1 VSFVG
6 DYVSFFKDYES
17 PTSFWKW
24 SAYSAIAAILR
35 DNVFIKQ
42 GDITTYPNIFVLILA
57 QSAGRKGHPVNS
69 SQRMIESIGNT
80 KVISGRSSIQ
90 AIVDELGHT
99 ETSAKTGKMI
109 KGGSAIFIASE
120 LAAGLVADDS
130 AISILTDI
138 YDYKSNFKHHL
149 RSTGR
154 LKIDKIVFSMLAA
167 SNAELL
173 KSVYTGAAIFGG
185 LLGRT
190 FLITPS
196 EYRAPN
202 SLFDQSSDLET
213 YSQIVAKLKLISE
226 LTGQIQV
233 SVDAKLEFEKWYKP
247 FYKSLQGK
255 GDRSGILG
263 RIHMNIIKLSIIL
276 MANSMSMVLTK
287 CNIEEAISEAIALL
301 PNYQQFTMS
310 SGKSTI
316 SEAGGLLI
324 TELLTDGGPRF
335 EVSRKKFLQSHW
347 LNVDSE
353 MLNKTATTLEQ
364 SGLIRTILNGSELTY
379 QLTEKAIE
387 TLKGKG
393 AAK

>member
-1 VSFVG
+1 MSFVG
-6 DYVSFFKDYES
+6 DYVSFFKEYES

-24 SAYSAIAAILR
+24 SAYSAVSAVLR
-35 DNVFIKQ
+35 DSVFIKQ
-42 GDITTYPNIFVLILA
+42 GEITTFPNIFVLILA

-69 SQRMIESIGNT
+69 SQRMIEAVGNT

-99 ETSAKTGKMI
+99 ETSAKTGKMV

-120 LAAGLVADDS
+120 LAAGLVCDDA

-138 YDYKSNFKHHL
+138 YDYKQNFKHHL

-196 EYRAPN
+196 EYRQPN
-202 SLFDQSSDLET
+202 SLFDQGSDLET
-213 YSQIVAKLKLISE
+213 YAAIVAQLREIGNLN
-226 LTGQIQV
+226 GQITV
-233 SVDAKLEFEKWYKP
+233 SNSAKLEYENWYKP
-247 FYKSLQGK
+247 FYRSLEGK
-255 GDRSGILG
+255 GDKSGILG
-263 RIHMNIIKLSIIL
+263 RIHMNIVKLAIIL
-276 MANSMSMVLTK
+276 MACDLSMQLDK
-287 CNIEEAISEAIALL
+287 KHIEEAISESMALL

-324 TELLTDGGPRF
+324 TELLSAAGHCI
-335 EVSRKKFLQSHW
+335 SRKKFLQAHW
-347 LNVDSE
+347 LEVDSD
-353 MLNKTATTLEQ
+353 LLDKCVTTLDGG
-364 SGLIRTILNGSELTY
+364 GLVSVQMNGNELTY
-379 QLTEKAIE
+379 FLTKKAIE

-393 AAK
+393 VGK

>member
-1 VSFVG
+1 MSFVG
-6 DYVSFFKDYES
+6 DYVSFFKEYES

-24 SAYSAIAAILR
+24 SAYSAVSAVLR
-35 DNVFIKQ
+35 DSVFIKQ
-42 GDITTYPNIFVLILA
+42 GEITTFPNIFVLILA

-69 SQRMIESIGNT
+69 SQRMIEAVGNT

-99 ETSAKTGKMI
+99 ETSAKTGKMV

-120 LAAGLVADDS
+120 LAAGLVCDDA

-138 YDYKSNFKHHL
+138 YDYKQNFKHHL

-196 EYRAPN
+196 EYRQPN
-202 SLFDQSSDLET
+202 SLFNQGSDLET
-213 YSQIVAKLKLISE
+213 YAAIVAQLREIGNLN
-226 LTGQIQV
+226 GQITV
-233 SVDAKLEFEKWYKP
+233 SNSAKLEYENWYKP
-247 FYKSLQGK
+247 FYRSLEGK
-255 GDRSGILG
+255 GDKSGILG
-263 RIHMNIIKLSIIL
+263 RIHMNIVKLAIIL
-276 MANSMSMVLTK
+276 MACDLSMQLDK
-287 CNIEEAISEAIALL
+287 KHIEEAISESMALL

-324 TELLTDGGPRF
+324 TELLSAAGHCI
-335 EVSRKKFLQSHW
+335 SRKKFLQAHW
-347 LNVDSE
+347 LEVDSDLLDKCVATLDGGGLVRVE
-353 MLNKTATTLEQ
+353 MHGN
-364 SGLIRTILNGSELTY
+364 ELTY
-379 QLTEKAIE
+379 FLTKKAIE
-387 TLKGKG
+387 TLKGKRVG
-393 AAK
+393 K